1 MSLLELKSC
10 GSKNTLTPTT
20 NNSVVLLYKAFG
32 EKRMGMSKLKGK
44 VTAKAAP
51 STPKQGTTKPWLY

>member
-1 MSLLELKSC
+1 M
-10 GSKNTLTPTT
+10 
-20 NNSVVLLYKAFG
+20 NSSILLLYKVFG
-32 EKRMGMSKLKGK
+32 NKRMGMSKLKEK

>member
-1 MSLLELKSC
+1 MPLLELKSYRN
-10 GSKNTLTPTT
+10 KMKFTPTT
-20 NNSVVLLYKAFG
+20 NSAILLLYKEFG
-32 EKRMGMSKLKGK
+32 EKRMGMSKLKGR

>member
-1 MSLLELKSC
+1 MSLSGFEISV
-10 GSKNTLTPTT
+10 GGITSIPLT
-20 NNSVVLLYKAFG
+20 SSLVLLLYKAFG
-32 EKRMGMSKLKGK
+32 EKRMGMSKLKEK